1 MLRVEKVRKVFL
13 CFALLVI
20 LVIVLISFKGGSKKE
35 INLET
40 QKKEVASDPADVKLL
55 NVTYSTVNEDN
66 IKEWDLKADS
76 ASYFEDRERLF
87 LEEVEVT
94 LYSDDKIYHLTG
106 DEGLFDTKTRDIEI
120 KGQVEV
126 VMPDG
131 TELFTETLNYDHQKK
146 LMTSKDKVSITR
158 GKVIINGIGVVIN
171 PKEKKLLLL
180 DKVRALQNAKKK

>member
-1 MLRVEKVRKVFL
+1 MLRIEKVRKVFL

-20 LVIVLISFKGGSKKE
+20 LVIFFISFKGGSKKE
-35 INLET
+35 INIET
-40 QKKEVASDPADVKLL
+40 QKKEVASDSADVKLA

-76 ASYFEDRERLF
+76 ASYFEDMERLY
-87 LEEVEVT
+87 LDEVEVT

-106 DEGLFDTKTRDIEI
+106 NEGRFNTKTRDIEI
-120 KGQVEV
+120 KGQVKV

-131 TELFTETLNYDHQKK
+131 TELCTETLNYDHQKK

-158 GKVIINGIGVVIN
+158 EKFAINGIGVVIN

-180 DKVRALQNAKKK
+180 EKVRALQNAKKK